1 MVKTKEKKDQF
12 GQFQKTILPNG
23 LTVILAPMDT
33 RSVTGLVLVGAGSRY
48 ETRPT
53 NGLSHFLEHMFF
65 KGTKKRPTAL
75 DVATEIDSLGGVNNA
90 FTSKEYTGYFIKA
103 GANHVE
109 SVLEIISDMLYN
121 SNFKEE
127 EFERERNVIL
137 QEIHMRFDDPKIHVL
152 DMLEEV
158 TFGDQPLGWDTAGP
172 VSAIKTQTRDL
183 MIDYIRSRYYPN
195 NMIVVVAGGI
205 DQKNTLEMI
214 KKYYGHAKSKDVDSY
229 IPYVDDQRD
238 LQIGLDNRKISQS
251 AISLAVKGLS
261 QFDEDRYALEVMA
274 SILGG
279 GMSSRMFEEVREKR
293 GLAYYVRSG
302 AEFYQDS
309 GIFYTYAGIDLPK
322 VKEAVKV
329 MVDEYAKIRDVRVP
343 AKELSK
349 AKESLK
355 GHMALAFEDSMAV
368 ATSYGLGQLLEGR
381 VRTLDEEMADVDKV
395 TVEDVE
401 RLAKRIFRKEKMTF
415 VGVGPFKEKS
425 EFEPILKL

>member
-1 MVKTKEKKDQF
+1 MVKTKEDKNHF
-12 GQFQKTILPNG
+12 GKYQKHVLANG

-48 ETRPT
+48 ETKPT
-53 NGLSHFLEHMFF
+53 NGISHFLEHMFF

-90 FTSKEYTGYFIKA
+90 FTSKEYTGYYIKA
-103 GANHVE
+103 GSNHIE
-109 SVLEIISDMLYN
+109 SVLEIISDMLYH
-121 SNFKEE
+121 SNFKKE
-127 EFERERNVIL
+127 EFEKERNVIL

-152 DMLEEV
+152 DMVEEV

-172 VSAIKTQTRDL
+172 VMAIKSQTSEQ
-183 MIDYIRSRYYPN
+183 MIDYIKSRYYPN

-205 DQKNTLEMI
+205 DQKKTLEMI
-214 KKYYGHAKSKDVDSY
+214 KKYYGHTKPREVESF

-238 LQIGLDNRKISQS
+238 LQISFDERKISQS
-251 AISLAVKGLS
+251 AIALAVKGLS
-261 QFDEDRYALEVMA
+261 QFDEDRYALEVVA

-329 MVDEYAKIRDVRVP
+329 MVDDDKLRHGRLALLRDLRNAMNRV
-343 AKELSK
+343 ADLS
-349 AKESLK
+349 
-355 GHMALAFEDSMAV
+355 
-368 ATSYGLGQLLEGR
+368 
-381 VRTLDEEMADVDKV
+381 
-395 TVEDVE
+395 
-401 RLAKRIFRKEKMTF
+401 RLAK
-415 VGVGPFKEKS
+415 
-425 EFEPILKL
+425 